1 MTALVNAFRPS
12 ALAEIATRIVHELA
26 MLRDSF
32 TAALA
37 ARDAY
42 NHYNSMNDAELARR
56 GLTREEIPALVVA
69 PLLSRD

>member
-1 MTALVNAFRPS
+1 MTALVQAFRPG
-12 ALAEIATRIVHELA
+12 ALAGIATRIVHELA

-32 TAALA
+32 TAALD

-42 NHYNSMNDAELARR
+42 NHYNAMNDAELARR